1 MTDGVFDVSAF
12 AYAHRGLW
20 GKGCTENLTGA
31 FYSATAHGLGVEL
44 DVRMTRDQ
52 VPVVFHDATLQ
63 RMFGENRSVASMSA
77 AELEAY
83 RLADNLPVPTLDHAL
98 NLMGGLPVLI
108 ELKVDTP
115 GDSHI
120 ADVVAD
126 ALKDRSGLCAVMS
139 FDEHTVARLCNL
151 VEGRPVGLLID
162 TLEKLGAAGIEL
174 QAGKARIMGCDYIG
188 PHHTSL
194 AIAARSA
201 GGLPLVTWTVRT
213 EADLSLARE
222 HSAAPIFE
230 GISPA
235 LAKPSQTPI

>member
-1 MTDGVFDVSAF
+1 MTDSLFDVSAF
-12 AYAHRGLW
+12 AYGHRGLW
-20 GKGCTENLTGA
+20 GEGRPENSTSA
-31 FYSATAHGLGVEL
+31 FYSATAHWLGVEL
-44 DVRMTRDQ
+44 DVRLTSDQ

-63 RMFGENRSVASMSA
+63 RMFGENRSLASMSA

-83 RLADNLPVPTLDHAL
+83 RLADNLPVPTLDQAL
-98 NLMGGLPVLI
+98 NMMGDLPVLI

-115 GDSHI
+115 GDTHI

-126 ALKDRSGLCAVMS
+126 RLKDRGGRCAVMS
-139 FDEHTVARLCNL
+139 FDDQTVARLCNL
-151 VEGRPVGLLID
+151 IEDRPIGLLID
-162 TLEKLGAAGIEL
+162 TLEKLGPAGVEL

-194 AIAARSA
+194 AVASRAS

-213 EADLSLARE
+213 EVDLRLARE

-235 LAKPSQTPI
+235 LAKPS